1 MVGERGV
8 TLSGGQKQRVAIARM
23 LVQNTPVCIFD
34 DSLSAVDAET
44 DASIRA
50 ALAARGTGTTFLISH
65 RIATLRQ
72 ADLILVLENGEIVQR
87 GTHAQL
93 CAQEGLYRRICVIQ
107 NELDEP
113 QKGGDAV

>member
-1 MVGERGV
+1 M

-50 ALAARGTGTTFLISH
+50 ALARRNTGTTFLISH
-65 RIATLRQ
+65 RVSTLRA
-72 ADLILVLENGEIVQR
+72 ADLILVLEDGRIVQR

-93 CAQEGLYRRICVIQ
+93 AAEPGLYRRICAIQ
-107 NELDEP
+107 NELEEAP
-113 QKGGDAV
+113 V